1 MKTINNGKL
10 TIDDINK
17 EITVYGWVNKRR
29 DMGGVIFVDLR
40 DLSGIIQVVFNR
52 EFLKDDFKL
61 AENIKNEYCIKV
73 TGTLQ
78 KRSDSEINPNISTG
92 EIELIASNLVIL
104 NESDTLPFNIYD
116 DKEINE
122 QIALKYRY
130 LDLRRDKLKNIMVM
144 RHSINK
150 AFRSFLDNNGFID
163 FETPILCKSTP
174 EGARDYL
181 VPSRIKKGSFFAL
194 PQSPQL
200 FKQVLMV
207 SGFEKYYQIAKCFR
221 DEDLRADRQPE
232 FTQVDIEMSFI
243 EEEDILNMSEALI
256 KHVVKESTNLNIDYD
271 FPRLTYFDAMEN
283 YGTDKPDTRFEL
295 LLNDLT
301 EELRNTSMNVFSSAI
316 KDGGIAKCLIV
327 KDNIYSRNEIDRL
340 TEFVKIYGAKG
351 LAWLKY
357 DNDQFS
363 GVIAKNLEESIQTE
377 IKNKFNVQNGDLV
390 LIVCGNPKVVYASL
404 GALRLKIAEDFNLI
418 PEDKYNFLFVTD
430 FPMFEYSETEKR
442 YVATHHPFTMPES
455 LDKLK
460 NPSECLS
467 VSYDM
472 VLNGYE
478 IGGGSIRI
486 HDEIMQGEVFKALGI
501 SDVEAKLKFGFFID
515 ALKYGTPPHG
525 GIAFGLDRIVML
537 LSKTDNIKDVIA
549 FPKTQSAADLMS
561 DAPTEV
567 DINQLD
573 ELGISIIKEKS
584 ND

>member
-10 TIDDINK
+10 TIAEIDK
-17 EITVYGWVNKRR
+17 ELTVYGWVNKRR

-52 EFLKDDFKL
+52 DFLKDDFKL

-73 TGTLQ
+73 TGTLK
-78 KRSDSEINPNISTG
+78 KRSESEINPNIPTG

-144 RHSINK
+144 RHNISK
-150 AFRSFLDNNGFID
+150 AFRSFLDNNEFID

-181 VPSRIKKGSFFAL
+181 VPSRIKKGSFYAL

-207 SGFEKYYQIAKCFR
+207 SGFERYYQIAKCFR

-271 FPRLTYFDAMEN
+271 FPRLTYFEAMEN

-295 LLNDLT
+295 RLNDLT

-357 DNDQFS
+357 DDDQFS

-377 IKNKFNVQNGDLV
+377 IINKFNFQNGDLV

-486 HDEIMQGEVFKALGI
+486 HDEKMQAEVFKALGI
-501 SDVEAKLKFGFFID
+501 SEREAELKFGFFID